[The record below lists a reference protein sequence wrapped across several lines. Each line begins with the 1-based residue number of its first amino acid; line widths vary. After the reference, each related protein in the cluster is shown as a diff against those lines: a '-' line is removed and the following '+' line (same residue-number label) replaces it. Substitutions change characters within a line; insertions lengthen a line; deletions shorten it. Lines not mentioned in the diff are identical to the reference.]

1 MTKSFQ
7 VRSDDGLGW
16 RAKIGVIVPAT
27 NTIAQ
32 PEYEALRPAWV
43 TNHVTRMAPANRG
56 VGLEAYRR
64 SLMRGTEHIKA
75 AMDLVLPCQPDTLL
89 LGHSIDTFKDSV
101 PEAEAMRDELTAHAG
116 GVPMIL
122 PSLAFL
128 AALKALDVR
137 PRIAALT
144 PYQEP
149 GDEKVLKF
157 FTSAGF
163 EVVKLIGLKCTTPLE
178 IASRPEDIIVEALRT
193 LAQEDVDV
201 IIEPGTNMPTGHIA
215 AEAEKWI
222 GKPVLACNTV
232 TYWHTL
238 RSLGI
243 ADRVAGFGSLM
254 EHH

>member
-1 MTKSFQ
+1 MTKPFE

-56 VGLEAYRR
+56 TTLEDYRR
-64 SLMRGTEHIKA
+64 SLMRGTDHVKA
-75 AMDLVLPCQPDTLL
+75 AMDLVIPSEPDMLL

-101 PEAEAMRDELTAHAG
+101 ADAEAMREDLVAHAG
-116 GVPMIL
+116 GIPMTL

-128 AALKALDVR
+128 AALKALKVR

-157 FTSAGF
+157 FTAAGF
-163 EVVKLIGLKCTTPLE
+163 EVVKLIGLKCKAPLE
-178 IASRPEDIIVEALRT
+178 IASRPEPVIVEALKT

-215 AEAEKWI
+215 AEAEKWL

-232 TYWHTL
+232 TYWHAL

-243 ADRVAGFGSLM
+243 EDRARGFGTLL
-254 EHH
+254 ENY

>member
-1 MTKSFQ
+1 MKKSFEA
-7 VRSDDGLGW
+7 RSDDGLGW

-32 PEYEALRPAWV
+32 PEYEAMRPAWV

-64 SLMRGTEHIKA
+64 SLLRGTEHIKA
-75 AMDLVLPCQPDTLL
+75 AMDLVVPSQPDVLL

-101 PEAEAMRDELTAHAG
+101 AEAEAMRADLTAHAG
-116 GVPMIL
+116 GIPMIL

-128 AALKALDVR
+128 AALKAMNVR

-149 GDEKVLKF
+149 GDEKVLSF

-163 EVVKLIGLKCTTPLE
+163 EIVKLIGLKCETPLA
-178 IASRPEDIIVEALRT
+178 IAAQPEEVIVDALKT
-193 LAQEDVDV
+193 LAREDVDV

-215 AEAEKWI
+215 AEAERWL

-243 ADRVAGFGSLM
+243 NDRAAGFGPLL
-254 EHH
+254 EHY